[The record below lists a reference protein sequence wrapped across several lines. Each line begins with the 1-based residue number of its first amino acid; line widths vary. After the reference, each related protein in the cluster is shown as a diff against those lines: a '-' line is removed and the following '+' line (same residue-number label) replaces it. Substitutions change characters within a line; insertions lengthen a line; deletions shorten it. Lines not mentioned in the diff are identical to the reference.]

1 MNPGAPALLLLIA
14 LSSCSS
20 SSTPDAAVDAPLDTA
35 VDVARDTAVDVAPD
49 VTPDVSVDA
58 QPFCDIPALY
68 TYGMDGGFT
77 PVRETVQI
85 GPGRQFTFT
94 RTPLGGLD
102 AGPCM
107 CSCST
112 TIDYCATSDGGTV
125 DTLHVIV
132 AFNDADVMAAFADQ
146 TNTLYGRDTR
156 PADGQVFVVTRG
168 DGRHFEV
175 GYDCAGA
182 SGCRAIP
189 SGLARL
195 QTVLT
200 NLRTQQLAR
209 PECAALG
216 S

>member
-1 MNPGAPALLLLIA
+1 MTPRAPALLLLIA

-20 SSTPDAAVDAPLDTA
+20 SSTPDAAVDAPLDA

-49 VTPDVSVDA
+49 VTLDVSVDA
-58 QPFCDIPALY
+58 QPFCDIPGLY

-107 CSCST
+107 CSCSAM
-112 TIDYCATSDGGTV
+112 IDYCATSDGGTV

-132 AFNDADVMAAFADQ
+132 AFNDADVRAAFADQ
-146 TNTLYGRDTR
+146 TSTLYGRDTR

-175 GYDCAGA
+175 GAECAGA

-189 SGLARL
+189 AGLARL

-200 NLRTQQLAR
+200 NLTTQQLAR

>member
-1 MNPGAPALLLLIA
+1 MTPRAPALLLLIA

-20 SSTPDAAVDAPLDTA
+20 SSTPDAAVDAPLDA
-35 VDVARDTAVDVAPD
+35 VDVARDKAVEVARD
-49 VTPDVSVDA
+49 VTLDVSVDA
-58 QPFCDIPALY
+58 QPFCDIPGLY

-77 PVRETVQI
+77 PIRETVQI

-107 CSCST
+107 CSCSAM
-112 TIDYCATSDGGTV
+112 IDYCATSDGGTV

-132 AFNDADVMAAFADQ
+132 AFNDADVRAAFADQ
-146 TNTLYGRDTR
+146 TSTLYGRDTR

-175 GYDCAGA
+175 GAECAGA

-189 SGLARL
+189 AGLARL

-200 NLRTQQLAR
+200 NLTTQQLAR

>member
-1 MNPGAPALLLLIA
+1 MNPRAPALLLLVA

-20 SSTPDAAVDAPLDTA
+20 SSTPDAS
-35 VDVARDTAVDVAPD
+35 VDVALDTSADVAGD
-49 VTPDVSVDA
+49 VAPDVSVDA
-58 QPFCDIPALY
+58 HAFCDIPALY
-68 TYGMDGGFT
+68 TYTMDGGIT
-77 PVRETVQI
+77 PTRETVQI

-94 RTPLGGLD
+94 RTPLSGLD

-112 TIDYCATSDGGTV
+112 MIDYCATSDGGTV

-132 AFNDADVMAAFADQ
+132 AFNDADVVAAFAEQ

-156 PADGQVFVVTRG
+156 PVDGQVFVVTRG

-175 GYDCAGA
+175 GSDCAGTT
-182 SGCRAIP
+182 GCRAIP
-189 SGLARL
+189 PGLTRL
-195 QTVLT
+195 RTVLT
-200 NLRTQQLAR
+200 DLKNQQLAR
-209 PECAALG
+209 PECALLG

>member
-1 MNPGAPALLLLIA
+1 MTVRAPALLLLLA
-14 LSSCSS
+14 LSACSS
-20 SSTPDAAVDAPLDTA
+20 SSTPDAS
-35 VDVARDTAVDVAPD
+35 VDVALD

-58 QPFCDIPALY
+58 HPFCNIPASY

-107 CSCST
+107 CSCSAI
-112 TIDYCATSDGGTV
+112 IDYCATSDGGTI
-125 DTLHVIV
+125 DALQVIV

-146 TNTLYGRDTR
+146 VSTLYGRDTR

-175 GYDCAGA
+175 GSECAGA

-189 SGLARL
+189 AGLTRL

-200 NLRTQQLAR
+200 NLKNQQLAR